1 MDLTCV
7 YKPLY
12 SLRDFE
18 EQIYTSAAPGLYG
31 IDVQHPAPG
40 FIKCG
45 RRETIQLA
53 MDQSHT
59 SVYLLV

>member
-1 MDLTCV
+1 MHPKIRGYMV
-7 YKPLY
+7 
-12 SLRDFE
+12 
-18 EQIYTSAAPGLYG
+18 
-31 IDVQHPAPG
+31 DVQHPAPG

-59 SVYLLV
+59 SVYLLVYYI